1 MADAWKLS
9 SACPLDTF
17 VELVTELRQAHAE
30 GVLLF
35 SPPDISYGQ
44 DTMSYIAC
52 GKSFYD

>member
-35 SPPDISYGQ
+35 SPPDINYDQ
-44 DTMSYIAC
+44 DTISFIAR
-52 GKSFYD
+52 GKTSLN